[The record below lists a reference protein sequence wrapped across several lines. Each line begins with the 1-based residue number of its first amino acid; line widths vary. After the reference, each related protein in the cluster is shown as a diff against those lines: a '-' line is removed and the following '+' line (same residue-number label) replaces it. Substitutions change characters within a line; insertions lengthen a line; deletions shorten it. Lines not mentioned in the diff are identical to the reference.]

1 MKVVWG
7 ISGLGVLL
15 LATIAACTAETSDVL
30 ENEGAGAAGS
40 AGSGGASSSSSG
52 FDPGDGGGEPVGD
65 GCDAVDMLFVID
77 NSPSM
82 SPYQEALA
90 NAFPGFVDA
99 MYAQLPDGTDLHVG
113 VTTTSFFT
121 GSCSESTVNCES
133 AHSPSEIAAHYIP
146 PTEGDTGTNG
156 EQGRLFVHQ
165 GKPYYATNTGAGD
178 IAGLKDWFTGAAVAA
193 GETGCSFEMASAG
206 AAYVAHPANA
216 AHNGGFIR
224 DEGAVLFVF
233 VLSDE
238 PDKSVEDVSAYVD
251 MLTSAKSGCGG
262 TDCILTA
269 GIINPCVEQVDN
281 KVWQF
286 LNAFG
291 EPPIVGDIDATGS
304 YTDVVGDT
312 LAATL
317 EETCAQIEPPK

>member
-1 MKVVWG
+1 MKASWTTG
-7 ISGLGVLL
+7 AIA
-15 LATIAACTAETSDVL
+15 LAAVAACTAETSDVL
-30 ENEGAGAAGS
+30 ENEA
-40 AGSGGASSSSSG
+40 SGGAPGSGETTSSSGSG
-52 FDPGDGGGEPVGD
+52 FDPGDTGGGAPADD

-77 NSPSM
+77 NSPLM

-90 NAFPGFVDA
+90 GAFPGFVDA
-99 MYAQLPDGTDLHVG
+99 MYAQLPEGTDLHVG

-121 GSCSESTVNCES
+121 GSCSESTINCES
-133 AHSPSEIAAHYIP
+133 AHSPSEIAAHYVP

-165 GKPYYATNTGAGD
+165 GQAFYATNTGAGD

-206 AAYVAHPANA
+206 AGYVAHPANA
-216 AHNGGFIR
+216 AHNGGFLR

-251 MLTSAKSGCGG
+251 MLTAAKSGCGG

-291 EPPIVGDIDATGS
+291 EPPIIGDIDATGS